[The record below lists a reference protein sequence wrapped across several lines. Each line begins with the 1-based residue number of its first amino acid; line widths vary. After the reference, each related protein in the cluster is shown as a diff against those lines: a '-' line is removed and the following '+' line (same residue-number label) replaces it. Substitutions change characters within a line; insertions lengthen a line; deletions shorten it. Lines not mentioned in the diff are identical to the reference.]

1 MSRYNLEPLMKD
13 VHNNEIEMYKKFQ
26 EDQTDSHGE
35 KAKVAFW
42 GVDLRGDPYP
52 EERSQCT
59 ESVQAL
65 KSCIISVKDTGL
77 GLGLG
82 LQGVVKQKLSYWLRR
97 YGRSKYVRFWG
108 RRPKMSRYNLEPLMK
123 DVHNNE
129 IEMYKKFQED
139 QTDSHGE
146 KAKVAFWGVDL
157 RGDPYP
163 EATDEYYLLLNCGA
177 LFNREAAQPGP
188 QKGSKSDIFGEF
200 STLITNQCPYS
211 AVMHINRKVSMH

>member
-1 MSRYNLEPLMKD
+1 MWTSLCRWKATDEYYLLLNCGALFNREAAQPGPQKGS
-13 VHNNEIEMYKKFQ
+13 KK
-26 EDQTDSHGE
+26 
-35 KAKVAFW
+35 
-42 GVDLRGDPYP
+42 
-52 EERSQCT
+52 RSQCT

-146 KAKVAFWGVDL
+146 KAKVAFWG
-157 RGDPYP
+157 
-163 EATDEYYLLLNCGA
+163 
-177 LFNREAAQPGP
+177 
-188 QKGSKSDIFGEF
+188 
-200 STLITNQCPYS
+200 ST
-211 AVMHINRKVSMH
+211 

>member
-97 YGRSKYVRFWG
+97 YGRSNCLYRITEERSQCTESVQALKSCIISV
-108 RRPKMSRYNLEPLMK
+108 K
-123 DVHNNE
+123 DTGLGLGLGL
-129 IEMYKKFQED
+129 Q
-139 QTDSHGE
+139 G
-146 KAKVAFWGVDL
+146 
-157 RGDPYP
+157 
-163 EATDEYYLLLNCGA
+163 
-177 LFNREAAQPGP
+177 AAQNKQGR
-188 QKGSKSDIFGEF
+188 GA
-200 STLITNQCPYS
+200 Y
-211 AVMHINRKVSMH
+211 